1 VRLSDVGRTF
11 SAYPHQLSGG
21 QRQRVVIAQALAC
34 KPALLIADEPTTAL
48 DTTTQAEILDLL
60 RELRDRLRLSLLLI
74 THNPAILPGFAD
86 RVLVMYAG
94 RFVEEGSAA
103 EIYRRPLHP
112 YTQGLMRSIPESQR
126 GEFSKAKQRL
136 PTIAGAPGDLDFAVP
151 GCPFEAR
158 CPDRMEVCAL
168 SNPPPVEP
176 ESGRRLRCFKYGC

>member
-1 VRLSDVGRTF
+1 M
-11 SAYPHQLSGG
+11 
-21 QRQRVVIAQALAC
+21 VIAQALAC

-94 RFVEEGSAA
+94 RLVEEGSAA
-103 EIYRRPLHP
+103 EIYCRPLHP

-136 PTIAGAPGDLDFAVP
+136 PTIAGAPDDLDFTVP
-151 GCPFEAR
+151 GCPFEPR
-158 CPDRMEVCAL
+158 CRDRMEVCAL
-168 SNPPPVEP
+168 SNPPQVEP